1 MTSKLGMSL
10 ICLLGLAAAAM
21 AQGQP
26 ADPAQPPAIE
36 LKTTRDKVSYIVG
49 LNVGRNLKAQGF
61 DVDPRVLLVGIV
73 DALQGNDPKLS
84 QEQIQEAL
92 EAYFAELQ
100 AKRDA
105 EGEAN
110 KKAGAEFLA
119 ANKKNEGVV
128 ELPSGLQF
136 KVVKVGTGRNPK
148 ATDIV
153 TVHYEGK
160 LIDGT
165 VFDSSL
171 KRGQPATFPLDGVI
185 KGWTEGLQ
193 LMKEGG
199 KSILYI
205 PADLAYGAN
214 PPAPSIPPHATLIF
228 EVELIRI
235 GAEQPQ
241 NIPRPQ

>member
-1 MTSKLGMSL
+1 MIFKLGTSAV
-10 ICLLGLAAAAM
+10 CLLGLAAASL

-26 ADPAQPPAIE
+26 SDPAQPPAVQ
-36 LKTTRDKVSYIVG
+36 LQTTRDKVSYIVG

-61 DVDPRVLLVGIV
+61 DVDPRVLLLGIV

-84 QEQIQEAL
+84 QEQIQQAL

-100 AKRDA
+100 AKREA
-105 EGEAN
+105 EGEAQ
-110 KKAGAEFLA
+110 KKAGTDFLA

-136 KVVKVGTGRNPK
+136 KVIKVGTGRNPK

-165 VFDSSL
+165 VFDSSI

-199 KSILYI
+199 KLILYI
-205 PADLAYGAN
+205 PASLAYGAN
-214 PPAPSIPPHATLIF
+214 PPSPAIPPHATLIF
-228 EVELIRI
+228 EVELIKI
-235 GAEQPQ
+235 GAEEPQ
-241 NIPRPQ
+241 VIPRPQ